1 MVSIIKPKTTIVDNN
16 DKIIGFKDRNSLD
29 KKDIYRVSALW
40 ITNSHGE
47 ILLAKRHRNKIHH
60 PEKWGPA
67 VAGTIEK
74 GETYKSNIIKES
86 EEELGLKNINP
97 SIGPKTETND
107 EYHHFT
113 QWYVL
118 TIDKNID
125 EFKIQEDEVE
135 EVKWFTPE
143 ELKLKLTTNPE
154 NFLPNLSKYFDLF
167 SQSIGQIDGL
177 QPRPFRGLQLR
188 SHK

>member
-1 MVSIIKPKTTIVDNN
+1 MTSIMEPKTTIVDNN
-16 DKIIGFKDRNSLD
+16 DKIIGYKDRDNLD

-40 ITNSHGE
+40 ITNPRGE

-60 PEKWGPA
+60 PGKWGPA
-67 VAGTIEK
+67 VAGTIEE

-97 SIGPKTETND
+97 TVGPKTETNN

-118 TIDKNID
+118 TIDKSID
-125 EFKIQEDEVE
+125 EFQIQEDEVE
-135 EVKWFTPE
+135 EVKWFKPQ
-143 ELKLKLTTNPE
+143 ELKQNLKNNPE
-154 NFLPNLSKYFDLF
+154 NFLPNMPKYLKLF
-167 SQSIGQIDGL
+167 S
-177 QPRPFRGLQLR
+177 
-188 SHK
+188 